1 MHIKHWKKIAFVV
14 SATMH
19 YCLWDN
25 FAEFSLNEIQQIS
38 NSILTISATL
48 IGFIFAIIAILV
60 AISENPTVKKM
71 RENGM
76 YVQIIDHLGYLIS
89 GFSITIS
96 ISYLCSLLSGDYVYY
111 LLLID
116 SFVFTYSII
125 MMISDMFRR
134 LKLTFRNLN

>member
-1 MHIKHWKKIAFVV
+1 
-14 SATMH
+14 MH

-71 RENGM
+71 RKNGM

>member
-1 MHIKHWKKIAFVV
+1 MHIKHWKKIALVV
-14 SATMH
+14 SASMH
-19 YCLWDN
+19 YSLWDN
-25 FAEFSLNEIQQIS
+25 FTKFSLNEIQQIS

-96 ISYLCSLLSGDYVYY
+96 ISYLCSLLSGDYIHY

-125 MMISDMFRR
+125 MMIADMFRR